1 MDQMRR
7 LTIVLLTIMAGWV
20 LLGCEK
26 ESSSLI
32 MPQRPQVGAEAEG
45 DPDYEYYR
53 YSSEGRLR
61 DSVYFYTHY
70 FYLWQD
76 RLPLSFATHNYR
88 TAEGVLAALKTYA
101 KDPTGKPIDRYSYL
115 DREGTINQE
124 IQQGYTGS
132 FGFDI
137 RYFTETDLYIK
148 LVDEGSPAY
157 QAGLR
162 RGWQLTE
169 VNGRRDLSQAAM
181 EQDNFEFLFYAL
193 FDSPTISLKA
203 KNPQGQEFAFNL
215 QKAIYNIRPILSH
228 QIFDA
233 GSEKVGYFALNV
245 FVSNQL
251 IRNQVDN
258 IMSQFAAAGVK
269 KLIIDLRYNGGGDV
283 ATANY
288 ISNLVAPVSANN
300 QLMNQYVI
308 NNTLWAEGWGH
319 FIFYPEYFYKTNTLS
334 PDRIYFLV
342 TNGTASASELL
353 INNLTPYM
361 DVKLIGDGNTYGKPV
376 GYFGWDIMGVDLYA
390 VSFQTLN
397 ANNYGDFYNG
407 MPVHQYSH
415 DGLNRDFGDPTE
427 AMTAQALYHV
437 QHGSFPAAGGAGLD
451 MSISPGRQVASP
463 QNLNQRLDHR
473 QPKAMFDFRKAKK

>member
-1 MDQMRR
+1 MNRI
-7 LTIVLLTIMAGWV
+7 LTGLLALFAGLV
-20 LLGCEK
+20 MISCEK
-26 ESSSLI
+26 ESSNLA
-32 MPQRPQVGAEAEG
+32 MPDRPQVGAGPDG
-45 DPDYEYYR
+45 DPNYEYFR

-61 DSVYFYTHY
+61 DSVYYYTYY

-76 RLPLSFATHNYR
+76 QLPGSFPTHNYR
-88 TAEGVLAALKTYA
+88 TADELLNALKGYA
-101 KDPTGKPIDRYSYL
+101 KNPKGQPIDRYSFL

-137 RYFTETDLYIK
+137 RYYTEEALYVK

-169 VNGRRDLSQAAM
+169 VNGRRDLSLAAM
-181 EQDNFEFLFYAL
+181 ELDDFEYLFRAL
-193 FDSPTISLKA
+193 FDAPTIQLKA
-203 KNPQGQEFAFNL
+203 KNPAGQEQSFTL
-215 QKAIYNIRPILSH
+215 QKAIYNIRPVLAH
-228 QIFDA
+228 RIFDV
-233 GSEKVGYFALNV
+233 GGQKVGYFAFNM
-245 FVSNQL
+245 FVTNQL
-251 IRNQVDN
+251 IRAQLDDIMNQF
-258 IMSQFAAAGVK
+258 SAAGVK

-288 ISNLVAPVSANN
+288 ISNMVAPASANN
-300 QLMNQYVI
+300 KLMNQYVI
-308 NNTLWAEGWGH
+308 NNILWSEGWGH
-319 FIFYPEYFYKTNTLS
+319 FIFYPSYFNKTNTLD

-361 DVKLIGDGNTYGKPV
+361 DIKLVGDGNTYGKPV

-397 ANNYGDFYNG
+397 ANDFGDFFEG
-407 MPVHQYSH
+407 MPVDQFAR
-415 DGLNRDFGDPTE
+415 DGLTRDFGDPLE
-427 AMTAQALYHV
+427 EMTAQALYHV
-437 QHGSFPAAGGAGLD
+437 QHGSFQAAGNGLD
-451 MSISPGRQVASP
+451 MSATARRIAKDRSD
-463 QNLNQRLDHR
+463 LNQKLDHR
-473 QPKAMFDFRKAKK
+473 SPKEMFDFRKVDRNE